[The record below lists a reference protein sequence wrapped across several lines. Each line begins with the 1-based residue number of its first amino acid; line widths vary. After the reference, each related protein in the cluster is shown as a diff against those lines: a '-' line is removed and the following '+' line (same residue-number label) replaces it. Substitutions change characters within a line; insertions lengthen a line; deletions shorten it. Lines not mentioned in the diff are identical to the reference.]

1 MKTSQLIAVLQ
12 KSLKQD
18 GDLPVFLNTGNDDDM
33 WEPYTA
39 IAHQTED
46 GEFPKS
52 WRMPEAFLKLC
63 A

>member
-1 MKTSQLIAVLQ
+1 MKTSQLIALLQ

-18 GDLPVFLNTGNDDDM
+18 GDLPVYLNTGNDDDM
-33 WEPYTA
+33 WEPMATQY
-39 IAHQTED
+39 HVTED

-52 WRMPEAFLKLC
+52 WKMPKVFLKLY

>member
-1 MKTSQLIAVLQ
+1 MKTSQLIALLQ

-33 WEPYTA
+33 WKV
-39 IAHQTED
+39 IAAEYHETED
-46 GEFPKS
+46 GEFPRS
-52 WRMPEAFLKLC
+52 WRMPETFLKLY

>member
-1 MKTSQLIAVLQ
+1 MKTSQLIALLQ

-33 WEPYTA
+33 WKVMVAEY
-39 IAHQTED
+39 HETED

-52 WRMPEAFLKLC
+52 WRMPETFLKLC